1 MRGWEE
7 GRDRMEREEG
17 GRRGRE
23 RRGGREGDGV
33 DKDCKRR
40 NKW

>member
-7 GRDRMEREEG
+7 GRDRMEGEEG

-23 RRGGREGDGV
+23 RREGEEGR
-33 DKDCKRR
+33 
-40 NKW
+40 